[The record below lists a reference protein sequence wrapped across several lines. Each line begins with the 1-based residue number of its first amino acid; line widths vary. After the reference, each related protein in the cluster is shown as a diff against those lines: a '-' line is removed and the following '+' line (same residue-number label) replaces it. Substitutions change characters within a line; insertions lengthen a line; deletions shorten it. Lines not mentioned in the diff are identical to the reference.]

1 MQMSVEELFVQ
12 TEREYEFDSGFNK
25 GIIEGK
31 KEGILEGKKEG
42 ITEGKKE
49 GKKEVQ
55 EQIILNMLND
65 SMDDETIQKLTNCSE
80 ECLQEIKRKFLA
92 GK

>member
-12 TEREYEFDSGFNK
+12 TEREYTEREYEFDSGFNK
-25 GIIEGK
+25 GMIEGK
-31 KEGILEGKKEG
+31 KEGKKDG
-42 ITEGKKE
+42 ITE

-65 SMDDETIQKLTNCSE
+65 SIDDETILKWTNCSE
-80 ECLQEIKRKFLA
+80 ERLQEIKRKFLA
-92 GK
+92 DK